1 MSDQEIYDLYVLQSR
16 NVRHLKKVM
25 NILFKDI
32 NKEIKKNDN
41 EFQINSK
48 TKIIALLY
56 CALSEA
62 QFLQIVYTPKG
73 FTASEI
79 GQIKGKRSIAESWV
93 TMIDLAMNKVG
104 NWNSNI
110 DLRTRRNRI
119 QTIIK
124 TYIKEPQ
131 EIRNKIAHG
140 QWIHALNSK
149 GTKENE
155 NTTISI
161 RELNVV
167 TIKIWSKVHQL
178 LAYIVRD
185 LVQSP
190 QKGFHRFYWI
200 NLVKLEDFLLE
211 SSAWSMENKIERI
224 KNKGKKYK

>member
-1 MSDQEIYDLYVLQSR
+1 MNDREIYDLYILQSR

-25 NILFKDI
+25 NNLFKDI
-32 NKEIKKNDN
+32 NKEFQRDDN

-73 FTASEI
+73 FTFSEI
-79 GQIKGKRSIAESWV
+79 EQIKNKRSIAESWEL
-93 TMIDLAMNKVG
+93 MIDLAMNKVG
-104 NWNSNI
+104 NWNCNN
-110 DLRTRRNRI
+110 DLFNRRNRI
-119 QTIIK
+119 QEIIK
-124 TYIKEPQ
+124 TYIKNPQ

-149 GTKENE
+149 STKENV
-155 NTTISI
+155 NTTTSI
-161 RELNVV
+161 NELNVV
-167 TIKIWSKVHQL
+167 TITIWFIVHQY

-190 QKGFHRFYWI
+190 KRGFHHNYWVHLVELEEF
-200 NLVKLEDFLLE
+200 LVK
-211 SSAWSMENKIERI
+211 SKSWSIENKIDRI
-224 KNKGKKYK
+224 RNKGRK